1 MIYTQNRNAIKW
13 TEMLVSIL
21 IIGIFDYIFNLS
33 ISDWAIDPLIFY
45 ILLFSLRY
53 GLLGAFVSFTLTS
66 IYHFMFLLSQG
77 TDLLLFL
84 YDANELAWI
93 LLHFFIAI
101 FAGIFS
107 TSFQERYQSLR
118 IRQEEVAD
126 ENRQL
131 KETVRHLEL
140 SQVEM
145 RKKVL
150 DSDYTLSKIYEIG
163 LGLDQDLPD
172 IVRDQLVRTLE
183 QSFYAKQ
190 IAIYH
195 VDTSQRTLRL
205 HVRSGEA
212 SRLPQTLFIEAGQ
225 GLYERMLRTGKLS
238 IRTADETDVPLLIA
252 PIRYDGA
259 IQEVV
264 VIQEVDF
271 NKLRSYEMNM
281 MQLILDW
288 AGTRIE
294 KARAMEWMLARNEL
308 VDGTHIYHVAAFEEK
323 VKLQAVRHEQ
333 YDQPYSTLALA
344 VDHINL
350 SLIEMELILRQAM
363 REIDIIGYDAETE
376 TLHFL
381 LPGTPK
387 EFAERFKERME
398 QTFLV
403 KGGQKR

>member
-1 MIYTQNRNAIKW
+1 MV
-13 TEMLVSIL
+13 LSIL
-21 IIGIFDYIFNLS
+21 IIGIADYIFNLS
-33 ISDWAIDPLIFY
+33 LSEWVIDPLIFY

-66 IYHFMFLLSQG
+66 LHHFMFLLLKGS
-77 TDLLLFL
+77 DLLLFL
-84 YDANELAWI
+84 YDSGELAWI
-93 LLHFFIAI
+93 ILHFLIAI
-101 FAGIFS
+101 VAGMFS
-107 TSFQERYQSLR
+107 TSFQERYQSLK

-140 SQVEM
+140 SQAEM

-163 LGLDQDLPD
+163 LSLDQDLPD
-172 IVRDQLVRTLE
+172 IVRDQLVHTLE
-183 QSFYAKQ
+183 RSFYAKQ

-212 SRLPQTLFIEAGQ
+212 SRLPQTLFIEPGQ

-238 IRTADETDVPLLIA
+238 IRTADETEVPLLVA
-252 PIRYDGA
+252 PIRYDGS

-271 NKLRSYEMNM
+271 NRLRSYEMNM

-308 VDGTHIYHVAAFEEK
+308 VEGTRIYRIAAFNEK
-323 VKLQAVRHEQ
+323 VELQAARHEQ
-333 YDQPYSTLALA
+333 YDQAYSTVTLE
-344 VDHINL
+344 VDHVNL
-350 SLIEMELILRQAM
+350 SLIEMELILRQSM
-363 REIDIIGYDAETE
+363 REIDIIGYDGETK

-381 LPGTPK
+381 LPGTPQ
-387 EFAERFKERME
+387 EFAERFKERIE

>member
-13 TEMLVSIL
+13 TEMLVSIFV
-21 IIGIFDYIFNLS
+21 IGIFDYIFNLS

-66 IYHFMFLLSQG
+66 IYHFMFLLSKG

-84 YDANELAWI
+84 YDTNELAWI
-93 LLHFFIAI
+93 VLHFFVAI

-118 IRQEEVAD
+118 IRQEEVVD
-126 ENRQL
+126 ENVQL
-131 KETVRHLEL
+131 KETVRQLEL

-163 LGLDQDLPD
+163 LDLDQDLPD

-183 QSFYAKQ
+183 RSFYAKQ

-195 VDTSQRTLRL
+195 IDTSRRTLRL
-205 HVRSGEA
+205 HVRSGDTA
-212 SRLPQTLFIEAGQ
+212 RLPQTLFIDSGQ
-225 GLYERMLRTGKLS
+225 GLYERMFKTGKLS
-238 IRTADETDVPLLIA
+238 LRSADETDVPLLVA

-294 KARAMEWMLARNEL
+294 KARAMEWMLARHEL
-308 VDGTHIYHVAAFEEK
+308 VEGTHIYHVAAFEEK

-333 YDQPYSTLALA
+333 YDQPYSTVALS

-381 LPGTPK
+381 LPGTPQ

-403 KGGQKR
+403 KGGQRR

>member
-1 MIYTQNRNAIKW
+1 MVYTQQRNSIKW
-13 TEMLVSIL
+13 IEMIVSIL
-21 IIGIFDYIFNLS
+21 IIGIADYIFNFS
-33 ISDWAIDPLIFY
+33 IAEWLIDPLIFY

-53 GLLGAFVSFTLTS
+53 GLLGAFTSFTLTS
-66 IYHFMFLLSQG
+66 LYHFTLLLFKG

-84 YDANELAWI
+84 YDSTELAWI
-93 LLHFFIAI
+93 ILHFLVAI
-101 FAGIFS
+101 VAGMFS
-107 TSFQERYQSLR
+107 TSFQERYQSLK
-118 IRQEEVAD
+118 IRQEEVTD

-150 DSDYTLSKIYEIG
+150 NSDYTLSKIYEVG
-163 LGLDQDLPD
+163 LGLDQDIPD
-172 IVRDQLVRTLE
+172 IVRDQLVHTLE

-195 VDTSQRTLRL
+195 VDTSRRTLRL
-205 HVRSGEA
+205 HVRSGDPEH
-212 SRLPQTLFIEAGQ
+212 LPQTLFIEAGQ
-225 GLYERMLRTGKLS
+225 GLYERMFRTGQLS
-238 IRTADETDVPLLIA
+238 IRTADEMGVPLLVA

-264 VIQEVDF
+264 VIQTVDF
-271 NKLRSYEMNM
+271 NRLRSYEMNM
-281 MQLILDW
+281 MQLVLDW

-294 KARAMEWMLARNEL
+294 KARAMEWMLAQHEL
-308 VDGTHIYHVAAFEEK
+308 VEGTRIYQIAGFEEK
-323 VKLQAVRHEQ
+323 VKLQAARHEQ
-333 YDQPYSTLALA
+333 YNQPYSTITLA
-344 VDHINL
+344 VDHVNL
-350 SLIEMELILRQAM
+350 SLIEMELILRQSM
-363 REIDIIGYDAETE
+363 REIDVIGYDAETE

-381 LPGTPK
+381 LPGTPQAY
-387 EFAERFKERME
+387 AERFKERME